1 MSKDRHIIRA
11 INQKI
16 GLKERQYRLLNC
28 VSLLIFRSFD
38 FAALLIFRSFDFV
51 AILIFVALLICR
63 SSYLLRLEP
72 KLTRIPSS
80 LFRYLYSSSIPV
92 PTLVKFLVDVLVQIK
107 SHLTYGV
114 CLMSLFKRNLRNYL
128 LD

>member
-38 FAALLIFRSFDFV
+38 FAALLIFRSFDFA
-51 AILIFVALLICR
+51 AILIFRSFDFVAL
-63 SSYLLRLEP
+63 S
-72 KLTRIPSS
+72 
-80 LFRYLYSSSIPV
+80 F
-92 PTLVKFLVDVLVQIK
+92 DVL
-107 SHLTYGV
+107 
-114 CLMSLFKRNLRNYL
+114 LF
-128 LD
+128 